1 MCARVCAT
9 GGSDF
14 ERRRYA
20 REFKQKEDVKR
31 LSVQITALRKQ
42 QCIIRRMMR
51 RDRDHLA
58 ARYGWV
64 AHPDF
69 VMDEVRRRCR
79 RLEDGFIRNSRTFR
93 VPQFGQLLPLEGP
106 IRGTR
111 LMTRRRRMQ

>member
-1 MCARVCAT
+1 MS
-9 GGSDF
+9 GGG
-14 ERRRYA
+14 YA

-31 LSVQITALRKQ
+31 LSVQITALRKK

-58 ARYGWV
+58 AHYGSV

-69 VMDEVRRRCR
+69 VMDEVRRCR
-79 RLEDGFIRNSRTFR
+79 RLDDGFIRNSRTFR

-111 LMTRRRRMQ
+111 LMRRRMR